1 MKPNIVLLGIICRKI
16 NFFIS
21 KIKVFS
27 AETELSI
34 YSCEILKILSFI
46 YEKGKCSKRLILI
59 PVFIFFLTVRY

>member
-46 YEKGKCSKRLILI
+46 YGKGKCFK
-59 PVFIFFLTVRY
+59 

>member
-34 YSCEILKILSFI
+34 YSRQVLKILSFM
-46 YEKGKCSKRLILI
+46 YGKEKC
-59 PVFIFFLTVRY
+59 F